1 MPKRFTGKLCG
12 FLFDHLER
20 GTFGER
26 LQWVDRKEGVFK
38 ILWKHG
44 NSASA
49 TPNEDVSVF
58 MEWHRYKT
66 RRSEC
71 APLDAKQ
78 RFRAALNKMKLDVV
92 KSWERE
98 KNFQFRKFPKEDLE
112 YQFKKGDQRV
122 PASAT
127 LSVDYTSETECQP
140 TSPSDDASSSS
151 AYSEPTSPYSFQ
163 NTEAEVAET
172 QLESSAAKSPEI
184 SWQPLM
190 AVRHSFTPPLCSEAP
205 YRSLT
210 TDEPAKFFEE
220 IDNTYYS
227 YNGVHDDVA
236 MLTDD
241 VLLENE
247 KELLDDPFLQ
257 KLLTD
262 NEALLSALS
271 NSNDALPQS

>member
-44 NSASA
+44 NGASA
-49 TPNEDVSVF
+49 TPDEDVSVF

-112 YQFKKGDQRV
+112 IVVCLV
-122 PASAT
+122 PSADRIP
-127 LSVDYTSETECQP
+127 VQERGP
-140 TSPSDDASSSS
+140 A
-151 AYSEPTSPYSFQ
+151 
-163 NTEAEVAET
+163 
-172 QLESSAAKSPEI
+172 
-184 SWQPLM
+184 
-190 AVRHSFTPPLCSEAP
+190 CSRLGNP
-205 YRSLT
+205 VCRLH
-210 TDEPAKFFEE
+210 
-220 IDNTYYS
+220 
-227 YNGVHDDVA
+227 V
-236 MLTDD
+236 
-241 VLLENE
+241 
-247 KELLDDPFLQ
+247 
-257 KLLTD
+257 
-262 NEALLSALS
+262 
-271 NSNDALPQS
+271 